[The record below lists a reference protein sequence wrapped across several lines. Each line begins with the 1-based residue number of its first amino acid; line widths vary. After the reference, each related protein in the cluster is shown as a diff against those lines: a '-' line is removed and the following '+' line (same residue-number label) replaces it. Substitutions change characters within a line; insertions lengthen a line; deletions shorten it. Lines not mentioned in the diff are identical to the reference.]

1 MVCASSTRKLPD
13 TSYSIPSRCA
23 WLSGKAAFLRFVLSA
38 KGRTRGR
45 GTNGSRDFGGAE
57 QAAEKL
63 LGSVILSERSERRTP
78 AVYFLTEPNQLPRS
92 FAPLRM
98 TANAPRM
105 TVSAVLP
112 QPVKL
117 RPSSSAPKPSQRG
130 EEFSLASDGN
140 SQRLHLAVEVAALQA
155 QNLGRAADVALV
167 FFELAQDIVALISGA
182 RLLES

>member
-1 MVCASSTRKLPD
+1 
-13 TSYSIPSRCA
+13 
-23 WLSGKAAFLRFVLSA
+23 LSGKAAFLRFVLSA

-63 LGSVILSERSERRTP
+63 LGGVILSERSERRTP
-78 AVYFLTEPNQLPRS
+78 AVHPFHSPRPT
-92 FAPLRM
+92 AEVLRS
-98 TANAPRM
+98 AQDDSKCAQDDSRE
-105 TVSAVLP
+105 AVLP

-130 EEFSLASDGN
+130 RKSSLASDGN
-140 SQRLHLAVEVAALQA
+140 SERLHLAVEVAALQA

-167 FFELAQDIVALISGA
+167 FFELAQDVVALISGA